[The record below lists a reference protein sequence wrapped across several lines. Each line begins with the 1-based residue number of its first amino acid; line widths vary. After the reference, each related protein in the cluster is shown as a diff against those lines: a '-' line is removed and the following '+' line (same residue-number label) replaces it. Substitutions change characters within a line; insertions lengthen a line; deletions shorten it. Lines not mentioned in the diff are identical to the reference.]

1 MTTAAL
7 TDAPDRSRRWRW
19 DRTRAA
25 LAEAARQGT
34 KMVSA
39 VRHRDRSPA
48 LTISGLASLD
58 VSAWETFGRGAAWAA
73 LGISILLYDVDRER
87 RAAARRERTR

>member
-1 MTTAAL
+1 MTTAAF

-25 LAEAARQGT
+25 LGLAARRAAE
-34 KMVSA
+34 MVSA
-39 VRHRDRSPA
+39 ARLRDRSPA

-58 VSAWETFGRGAAWAA
+58 ISAWETFGRGAAWAA
-73 LGISILLYDVDRER
+73 LGVSILLYDVDRER
-87 RAAARRERTR
+87 RAAARREHNR

>member
-1 MTTAAL
+1 MTTAAF

-48 LTISGLASLD
+48 LTIAGLGSLD
-58 VSAWETFGRGAAWAA
+58 IGAWETFGRGAAWAA
-73 LGISILLYDVDRER
+73 LGISILLYDLDRER
-87 RAAARRERTR
+87 RERRERNR